1 MLNKYRVK
9 FIINDTTRTLEE
21 QNNINNSNLN
31 VIKGQFI
38 NRLRIALF
46 RIIDRFKSN
55 QSLQRWQR
63 KKSKFKKKKPFCL
76 ANIIEKIE
84 LSLT

>member
-31 VIKGQFI
+31 VIKG
-38 NRLRIALF
+38 
-46 RIIDRFKSN
+46 
-55 QSLQRWQR
+55 
-63 KKSKFKKKKPFCL
+63 
-76 ANIIEKIE
+76 
-84 LSLT
+84 